1 VQLSLLAQKAQL
13 DAFVKVKAAIDE
25 MLVELDQ
32 QQKDE
37 VTHKRWCDGE
47 LRSNSVTTKEK
58 EWEEEDLSKSINV
71 LADTIETLDGDI
83 AALQASIAEEKV
95 QVKHASEDREAAN
108 KEFQQTVADQ
118 RATVVILN
126 KVLKRLQA
134 VYAPGAKD
142 EKAKALLQRKAMVL
156 FGAPEEP
163 AGFGGDYKKQS
174 SGGVLG
180 LIEMTIADAERLQKE
195 TLAAEQVQQTD
206 YEALV
211 KDASAQ
217 IAADSEAIT
226 AKKGEKAT
234 AEVSKAE
241 AEASY
246 EGVTT
251 ELANLASY
259 ATALHTS
266 CDFVLKNFDVTQ
278 KARADEMAAL
288 EDAKAILSGA
298 DFK

>member
-1 VQLSLLAQKAQL
+1 
-13 DAFVKVKAAIDE
+13 
-25 MLVELDQ
+25 M
-32 QQKDE
+32 
-37 VTHKRWCDGE
+37 
-47 LRSNSVTTKEK
+47 
-58 EWEEEDLSKSINV
+58 
-71 LADTIETLDGDI
+71 
-83 AALQASIAEEKV
+83 
-95 QVKHASEDREAAN
+95 
-108 KEFQQTVADQ
+108 
-118 RATVVILN
+118 
-126 KVLKRLQA
+126 
-134 VYAPGAKD
+134 
-142 EKAKALLQRKAMVL
+142 
-156 FGAPEEP
+156 
-163 AGFGGDYKKQS
+163 
-174 SGGVLG
+174 
-180 LIEMTIADAERLQKE
+180 
-195 TLAAEQVQQTD
+195 QQTD

-234 AEVSKAE
+234 AEVSKTE